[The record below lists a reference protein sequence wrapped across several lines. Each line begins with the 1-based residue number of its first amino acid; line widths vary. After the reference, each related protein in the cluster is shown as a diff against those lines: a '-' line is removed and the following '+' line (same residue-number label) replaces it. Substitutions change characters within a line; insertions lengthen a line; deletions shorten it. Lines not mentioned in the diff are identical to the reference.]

1 MKLKLITPL
10 ILAMTATLSLP
21 AQAQLGASQ
30 HRNCALYAQ
39 MSADTVKKDSRF
51 ANYKTIAPSLM
62 KFAAAQ
68 EAKFDAGLEDTY
80 KTAKA
85 FGMDKAGAD
94 QMLAQ
99 SKAELE
105 AGFFTPTMDTSTL
118 YMDHIRAVYSCAQK
132 QSTASD
138 LGQSEEELTAT
149 LTSMIEVVGK

>member
-1 MKLKLITPL
+1 MKLKLIITS
-10 ILAMTATLSLP
+10 ITFALAATISNM

-51 ANYKTIAPSLM
+51 TDYETIAPSLM

-80 KTAKA
+80 KTAQA
-85 FGMDKAGAD
+85 FGIDKAGAD

-118 YMDHIRAVYSCAQK
+118 YMDHVQAVYNCAQK
-132 QSTASD
+132 QSTVS
-138 LGQSEEELTAT
+138 LSL
-149 LTSMIEVVGK
+149 IHI